1 MLSSY
6 VPLQLVQDESQG
18 DLRKTAGLMSE
29 DKRQQ
34 KLGELKEQRRQWR
47 ESGPTKETED
57 EQTDILRV
65 SHLFLYLSCLIPFSL
80 SPQVDFFLM
89 PACSLSLIMLFSQ
102 FPFPFLFCSIS
113 FLPINDLV
121 NHRRY

>member
-65 SHLFLYLSCLIPFSL
+65 SHLFLYLSRLPFSL
-80 SPQVDFFLM
+80 SPPVDLFLM
-89 PACSLSLIMLFSQ
+89 PAFALSQRYSLTFL
-102 FPFPFLFCSIS
+102 FLFCSIP
-113 FLPINDLV
+113 FLFSQ
-121 NHRRY
+121 